1 MSRYTAMQE
10 HKASQGLPLIDA
22 FDAAI
27 ALIELVGGLC
37 IVFMCLF
44 VTGLTFY
51 IFGAATGFCFVALFW
66 GPMLFGLLAE
76 YNQELWA
83 LAVFTLLLAISG
95 LFLYIAFAIFW

>member
-10 HKASQGLPLIDA
+10 HKASQGLPLIGA

-51 IFGAATGFCFVALFW
+51 IFGSATGFCFVAVFW
-66 GPMLFGLLAE
+66 GPMLLGLLAE

-95 LFLYIAFAIFW
+95 LFLYIAFAIFG

>member
-1 MSRYTAMQE
+1 MQE

-27 ALIELVGGLC
+27 DLIELVGGLC

-51 IFGAATGFCFVALFW
+51 IFGTATGFCFVALFW

-83 LAVFTLLLAISG
+83 LVALALLLALSG
-95 LFLYIAFAIFW
+95 LFVYIAFACFG